1 MRLGRVEVAGK
12 ILYCEAVEGGVR
24 LLTGSLETGFQQTT
38 DQLSDG
44 TYRLLS
50 PVQPGKILVVLGAF
64 PRGQTRDEARAVPP
78 KFAAKLPSTVIANGE
93 PVVIPAEIGPAV
105 TIEPELAVVI
115 GFPARRLSPEQAPTA
130 VLGYTCFNDVTHLP
144 FIREQADFL
153 RAKSADTFGPMGPW
167 IDTSLTE
174 PDVTAGLAIRASVN
188 GAVVHTG
195 NTAEFTHR
203 VSEVVSE
210 ASRFYSL
217 QPGDVISLG
226 TPLDPMTASIGDSV
240 SVEVERLGSL
250 TNRLA
255 AEAGR

>member
-1 MRLGRVEVAGK
+1 
-12 ILYCEAVEGGVR
+12 
-24 LLTGSLETGFQQTT
+24 
-38 DQLSDG
+38 
-44 TYRLLS
+44 
-50 PVQPGKILVVLGAF
+50 VQPGKILVVLGAF
-64 PRGQTRDEARAVPP
+64 PRGQTREEARVVPP
-78 KFAAKLPSTVIANGE
+78 KFAAKLPSTVIADGE
-93 PVVIPAEIGPAV
+93 QVVIPAEIGTAV

-115 GFPARRLSPEQAPTA
+115 GSHARRLSPEEAATA
-130 VLGYTCFNDVTHLP
+130 ILGYTCFNDVTHLP

-167 IDTSLTE
+167 IDTSVKVE
-174 PDVTAGLAIRASVN
+174 DVTAGLAIRASVN
-188 GAVVHTG
+188 GSVVHTG

-226 TPLDPMTASIGDSV
+226 TPPDPMTASVGDLV
-240 SVEVERLGSL
+240 CIEVAGLGGL

-255 AEAGR
+255 GEAER